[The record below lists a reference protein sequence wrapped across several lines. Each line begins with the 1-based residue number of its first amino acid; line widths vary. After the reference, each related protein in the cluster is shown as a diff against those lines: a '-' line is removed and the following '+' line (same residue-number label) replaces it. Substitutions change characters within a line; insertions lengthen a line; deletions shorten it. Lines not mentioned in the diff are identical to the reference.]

1 MMDSP
6 GLGWIVFE
14 AEYLA
19 GTSDL
24 NSEPSV
30 PVPRPKITETSGDR
44 HGKNLSWMVANMV
57 GDLLKMEIELD
68 FVLPK

>member
-44 HGKNLSWMVANMV
+44 HGKNLS
-57 GDLLKMEIELD
+57 
-68 FVLPK
+68 